1 MVLLDLRPATLRTR
15 RLGTAL
21 TWFGGIGLVL
31 SAAMTI
37 ALLVGLGA
45 MGDLDHRVDANRLAM
60 ADALD
65 QGTQLLDGTATT
77 LDSTTRS
84 LQSVRAT
91 VHDTAQ
97 LLSQLETST
106 RELVSALGVSILG
119 QRPFASVAKSFDG
132 IADQLAVSADD
143 AASVVQEI
151 DSLQPALGS
160 VAADL
165 RAVRSSVSTL
175 AARTTEFRDLGTLIG
190 LARLFALLWA
200 LVSLWLAA
208 LAAGC
213 IWVGR
218 QLRLP
223 QGEVLTP

>member
-1 MVLLDLRPATLRTR
+1 VVLLDVRPATLRTR

-45 MGDLDHRVDANRLAM
+45 MGGLDQKLDQNGQAM

-65 QGTQLLDGTATT
+65 QGSQLLDGTATT
-77 LDSTTRS
+77 MESTTRS
-84 LQSVRAT
+84 LDSVRAT
-91 VHDTAQ
+91 VNDTAQ
-97 LLSQLETST
+97 LLGQLETST
-106 RELVSALGVSILG
+106 RELVSALGVNILG
-119 QRPFASVAKSFDG
+119 QRPFASVARSFDG
-132 IADQLAVSADD
+132 IADQLAISADD
-143 AASVVQEI
+143 AASVVKEI
-151 DSLQPALGS
+151 DTLQPDLGK
-160 VAADL
+160 VADDL
-165 RAVRSSVSTL
+165 RSVRASVSVL
-175 AARTTEFRDLGTLIG
+175 AGRSTDFNDLGNLIG
-190 LARLFALLWA
+190 MARLFALLWA

-208 LAAGC
+208 FAVGC
-213 IWVGR
+213 IWIGR